1 MLNVFIVDD
10 EPLARAEL
18 RYLLDQTKLVEIRG
32 EADNVEELLKDP
44 QYAQIDCVFLDI
56 ELGVKNGLDLAKRLM
71 QTAHKPE
78 IIFATAYDEYAL
90 QAFEVNAFDYILKP
104 FEAERVQG
112 AVERLM
118 AKRTATQ
125 AKTMEELK
133 HLQMDKL
140 DKLTVYVNDRILL
153 IKIQE
158 ILYCTSE
165 DSKTIIVTDKGSYFA
180 SESLATLEKKLAL
193 KGFVRVHR
201 AFIVNLEHIVEL
213 EPWSS
218 SKYNLILHN
227 RQPIPVSRLY
237 MKDVRKIFDLSSFS
251 RRLPPL

>member
-1 MLNVFIVDD
+1 MNVFIVDD

-18 RYLLDQTKLVEIRG
+18 RYLLEQTALVNVCG
-32 EADNVEELLKDP
+32 ESESLEDFYNTT
-44 QYAQIDCVFLDI
+44 QYEQVDCVFLDI
-56 ELGVKNGLDLAKRLM
+56 ELGMNNGLDIAKQLLLHTQR
-71 QTAHKPE
+71 PE
-78 IIFATAYDEYAL
+78 IIFATAFDEYAL

-104 FEAERVQG
+104 FEAQRVQA
-112 AVERLM
+112 AVEKLV
-118 AKRTATQ
+118 AKKIAAQ
-125 AKTMEELK
+125 AKTMEEIKISQL
-133 HLQMDKL
+133 DKL

-153 IKIQE
+153 MKIQD

-165 DSKTIIVTDKGSYFA
+165 DSKTVVVTEQGRFFA
-180 SESLATLEKKLAL
+180 SESLAALEKKLTL

-227 RQPIPVSRLY
+227 RHSIPVSRLY
-237 MKDVRKIFDLSSFS
+237 MKDVRKIFDLS
-251 RRLPPL
+251 R

>member
-1 MLNVFIVDD
+1 MLNVYIVDD

-18 RYLLDQTKLVEIRG
+18 RFLLEQTKLAQIIGESEDLEEI
-32 EADNVEELLKDP
+32 LLDP
-44 QYAQIDCVFLDI
+44 QFEQIDCVFLDI
-56 ELGVKNGLDLAKRLM
+56 QLGVNNGLELAKQLQLSIR
-71 QTAHKPE
+71 KPE

-104 FEAERVQG
+104 FEPERVQR
-112 AVERLM
+112 AVEKLV
-118 AKRTATQ
+118 AKRRTTQ
-125 AKTMEELK
+125 VKTMEKLK
-133 HLQMDKL
+133 DIQLDKL

-165 DSKTIIVTDKGSYFA
+165 DSKTIVVTEKGRYFA
-180 SESLATLEKKLAL
+180 SESLAALENKLTL

-227 RQPIPVSRLY
+227 RHSIPVSRLY
-237 MKDVRKIFDLSSFS
+237 MKDVRKIFQLSK
-251 RRLPPL
+251 

>member
-1 MLNVFIVDD
+1 MLNVYIVDD

-18 RYLLDQTKLVEIRG
+18 RYLLEQTKVVQIIG
-32 EADNVEELLKDP
+32 ESEDLEDILLEP
-44 QYAQIDCVFLDI
+44 QFEQIDCVFLDI
-56 ELGVKNGLDLAKRLM
+56 QLGVNNGLELAKQL
-71 QTAHKPE
+71 QLKPD
-78 IIFATAYDEYAL
+78 IIFATAYDDYAL

-104 FEAERVQG
+104 FEQERVQS
-112 AVERLM
+112 AVEKLVDK
-118 AKRTATQ
+118 KRATQ
-125 AKTMEELK
+125 EKLK
-133 HLQMDKL
+133 HLQLDKL

-165 DSKTIIVTDKGSYFA
+165 ESKTIVVTEKGRYFA
-180 SESLATLEKKLAL
+180 SESLAALENKLTL

-201 AFIVNLEHIVEL
+201 AFIVNLEHIEEL

-227 RQPIPVSRLY
+227 RHSIPVSRLY
-237 MKDVRKIFDLSSFS
+237 MKDVRKIFQLSK
-251 RRLPPL
+251 

>member
-1 MLNVFIVDD
+1 MLNVYIVDD

-18 RYLLDQTKLVEIRG
+18 RYLLEQTKLVQIIG
-32 EADNVEELLKDP
+32 ESENLEYILQDP
-44 QYAQIDCVFLDI
+44 QFEQIDCVFLDI
-56 ELGVKNGLDLAKRLM
+56 QLGVNNGLELAKQL
-71 QTAHKPE
+71 QQSILKPE

-104 FEAERVQG
+104 FEQERVQS
-112 AVERLM
+112 AVEKLV
-118 AKRTATQ
+118 AKRRATQ
-125 AKTMEELK
+125 AKTMEKLK
-133 HLQMDKL
+133 DLQLDKL
-140 DKLTVYVNDRILL
+140 DKLTVYINDRILL
-153 IKIQE
+153 INIQE

-165 DSKTIIVTDKGSYFA
+165 DSKTIVVTEKGRYFA
-180 SESLATLEKKLAL
+180 SESLAVLEKKLNL

-227 RQPIPVSRLY
+227 RHSIPISRLY
-237 MKDVRKIFDLSSFS
+237 MKDVRKIFQLSK
-251 RRLPPL
+251 

>member
-1 MLNVFIVDD
+1 MNVYIVDD

-18 RYLLDQTKLVEIRG
+18 RYLLEQTALVNVCG
-32 EADNVEELLKDP
+32 ESENLEDFCK
-44 QYAQIDCVFLDI
+44 QYEQIDCVFLDI
-56 ELGVKNGLDLAKRLM
+56 ELGMKNGLDLAKQLLLDAQR
-71 QTAHKPE
+71 PE

-90 QAFEVNAFDYILKP
+90 QAFEVSAFDYILKP
-104 FEAERVQG
+104 FEAQRVQ
-112 AVERLM
+112 ATVEKLL
-118 AKRTATQ
+118 AKKRAAQ
-125 AKTMEELK
+125 VKTMEEIKFSQL
-133 HLQMDKL
+133 DKL

-153 IKIQE
+153 MKIQD

-165 DSKTIIVTDKGSYFA
+165 DSKTVVVTEQGRFFA
-180 SESLATLEKKLAL
+180 SESLAALEKKLAL

-227 RQPIPVSRLY
+227 RHSIPVSRLY
-237 MKDVRKIFDLSSFS
+237 MKDVRKIFDLSK
-251 RRLPPL
+251 

>member
-1 MLNVFIVDD
+1 MLNVYIVDD

-18 RYLLDQTKLVEIRG
+18 RYLLEQTKLVQIIG
-32 EADNVEELLKDP
+32 ESEDLKDIQQDP
-44 QYAQIDCVFLDI
+44 QFEQVDCVFLDI
-56 ELGVKNGLDLAKRLM
+56 QLGVNNGLELAKQL
-71 QTAHKPE
+71 QQSILKPE

-104 FEAERVQG
+104 FEPERVQS
-112 AVERLM
+112 AVEKLV
-118 AKRTATQ
+118 AKRRATQ
-125 AKTMEELK
+125 AKTTETLK
-133 HLQMDKL
+133 HLQLDKL

-165 DSKTIIVTDKGSYFA
+165 ESKTIVVTEKGRYFV
-180 SESLATLEKKLAL
+180 SESLAVLEKKLTL

-218 SKYNLILHN
+218 SKYNLILQN
-227 RQPIPVSRLY
+227 RHSIPVSRLY
-237 MKDVRKIFDLSSFS
+237 MKDVRKIFQLSK
-251 RRLPPL
+251 

>member
-1 MLNVFIVDD
+1 MNVFIVDD

-18 RYLLDQTKLVEIRG
+18 RYLLEQIALVNVCGESENLVEFYK
-32 EADNVEELLKDP
+32 ESQFEE
-44 QYAQIDCVFLDI
+44 IDCVFLDI
-56 ELGVKNGLDLAKRLM
+56 ELGMHNGLDLAKQLILNAQR
-71 QTAHKPE
+71 PE

-104 FEAERVQG
+104 FDALRVQN
-112 AVERLM
+112 AVEKLL
-118 AKRTATQ
+118 AKKRAAQ
-125 AKTMEELK
+125 AKTIEEMKVSQL
-133 HLQMDKL
+133 DKL

-153 IKIQE
+153 IKTQD

-165 DSKTIIVTDKGSYFA
+165 ESKTVVVTEQGRFFA
-180 SESLATLEKKLAL
+180 SESLAALEKKLIL

-218 SKYNLILHN
+218 SKYNLILYN
-227 RQPIPVSRLY
+227 RHSIPVSRLY
-237 MKDVRKIFDLSSFS
+237 MKDVRKIFDLSK
-251 RRLPPL
+251 

>member
-1 MLNVFIVDD
+1 MLNVYIVDD

-18 RYLLDQTKLVEIRG
+18 RYLLEQTKLVQIIG
-32 EADNVEELLKDP
+32 ESEDLEDILQDP
-44 QYAQIDCVFLDI
+44 QFEQIDCVFLDI
-56 ELGVKNGLDLAKRLM
+56 QLGVNNGLELAKQL
-71 QTAHKPE
+71 QQGILKPE

-104 FEAERVQG
+104 FEQERVQS
-112 AVERLM
+112 AVEKLV
-118 AKRTATQ
+118 AKRRETQ
-125 AKTMEELK
+125 AKTIEKLK
-133 HLQMDKL
+133 HLQLDKL

-165 DSKTIIVTDKGSYFA
+165 ESKTIVVTEKGRYFA
-180 SESLATLEKKLAL
+180 SESLAVLGKRLTL

-227 RQPIPVSRLY
+227 RHSIPVSRLY
-237 MKDVRKIFDLSSFS
+237 MKDVRKIFQLSK
-251 RRLPPL
+251 

>member
-1 MLNVFIVDD
+1 MLNVYIVDD

-18 RYLLDQTKLVEIRG
+18 RYLLEQTKLVQIIG
-32 EADNVEELLKDP
+32 ESEDLEDILQDP
-44 QYAQIDCVFLDI
+44 QFEQIDCVFLDI
-56 ELGVKNGLDLAKRLM
+56 QLGVNNGLELAKQL
-71 QTAHKPE
+71 QQGILKPE

-104 FEAERVQG
+104 FEQERVQS
-112 AVERLM
+112 AVEKLV
-118 AKRTATQ
+118 AKRRETQ
-125 AKTMEELK
+125 AKTIEKLK
-133 HLQMDKL
+133 HLQLDKL

-153 IKIQE
+153 IKIHE

-165 DSKTIIVTDKGSYFA
+165 ESKTIVVTEKGRYFA
-180 SESLATLEKKLAL
+180 SESLAVLGKRLTL

-227 RQPIPVSRLY
+227 RHSIPVSRLY
-237 MKDVRKIFDLSSFS
+237 MKDVRKIFQLSK
-251 RRLPPL
+251 

>member
-1 MLNVFIVDD
+1 MLNVYIVDD

-18 RYLLDQTKLVEIRG
+18 RYLLEQTKLVQIIG
-32 EADNVEELLKDP
+32 ESEDLEDILQDP
-44 QYAQIDCVFLDI
+44 QFEQIDCVFLDI
-56 ELGVKNGLDLAKRLM
+56 QLGVNNGLELAKQL
-71 QTAHKPE
+71 QQGILKPE

-104 FEAERVQG
+104 FEQERVQS
-112 AVERLM
+112 AVEKLV
-118 AKRTATQ
+118 AKRRETQ
-125 AKTMEELK
+125 AKTIEKLK
-133 HLQMDKL
+133 HLQLDKL

-165 DSKTIIVTDKGSYFA
+165 ESKTIVVTEKGRYFA
-180 SESLATLEKKLAL
+180 SESLAVLGKKLTL

-227 RQPIPVSRLY
+227 RHSIPVSRLY
-237 MKDVRKIFDLSSFS
+237 MKDVRKIFQLSK
-251 RRLPPL
+251 

>member
-1 MLNVFIVDD
+1 MLNVYIVDD

-18 RYLLDQTKLVEIRG
+18 RYLLEQTKLVQVSG
-32 EADNVEELLKDP
+32 ESENLKELLQDSKFE
-44 QYAQIDCVFLDI
+44 QVDCVFLDI
-56 ELGVKNGLDLAKRLM
+56 QLGVNNGLELAKQLL
-71 QTAHKPE
+71 QSIHKPE

-104 FEAERVQG
+104 FEQERVQS
-112 AVERLM
+112 AVEKLV
-118 AKRTATQ
+118 AKRRATQ
-125 AKTMEELK
+125 TKTMETLK
-133 HLQMDKL
+133 HLQLDKL

-165 DSKTIIVTDKGSYFA
+165 DSKTIVVTEQGRYFA
-180 SESLATLEKKLAL
+180 SESLAALEKKLTL

-201 AFIVNLEHIVEL
+201 AFVVNLEYIVEL

-218 SKYNLILHN
+218 SRYNLILHN
-227 RQPIPVSRLY
+227 RHSIPVSRLY
-237 MKDVRKIFDLSSFS
+237 MKDVRKIFQLSK
-251 RRLPPL
+251 

>member
-18 RYLLDQTKLVEIRG
+18 RYLLEQIKLVEVRG
-32 EADNVEELLKDP
+32 EADNIEELLSNS
-44 QYAQIDCVFLDI
+44 QLAQIDCVFLDI
-56 ELGVKNGLDLAKRLM
+56 ELGVENGLDLAKKLV
-71 QTAHKPE
+71 QTVHKPE

-90 QAFEVNAFDYILKP
+90 QAFEVNAFDYMLKP
-104 FEAERVQG
+104 FEAERVQH

-118 AKRTATQ
+118 AKRNATH
-125 AKTMEELK
+125 AKTMKALK
-133 HLQMDKL
+133 YLQLDKL

-153 IKIQE
+153 INIQE

-165 DSKTIIVTDKGSYFA
+165 DSKTIVVTDKGSYFA
-180 SESLATLEKKLAL
+180 SESLASLEKKLIL
-193 KGFVRVHR
+193 KGFIRVHR

-218 SKYNLILHN
+218 TKYNLILYN
-227 RQPIPVSRLY
+227 RHSIPVSRLY
-237 MKDVRKIFDLSSFS
+237 MKDVRKIFDLSK
-251 RRLPPL
+251 